1 MGFCF
6 SYMLLKWTPIP
17 LVRIATVFCGGIL
30 LGVYQFGIISVTTA
44 INIFC
49 ASLGL
54 FLISFLLEVRGKKY
68 LVGFFGF
75 VCVFCCGYL
84 IVAERTDS
92 QEPNN
97 ILHITEP
104 IVAYEGLIQDHLY
117 ERKNSFKTQIT
128 IRHVKTKAGW
138 RAATGKVNL
147 YIAKKTLQDNI
158 RWGNRVLISGTP
170 NEVQPPAN
178 PHEFDFKR
186 FLTFKNIYHQ
196 HFVQGTDI
204 TWLGETRK
212 DFFYYSAQA
221 RRFFS
226 TIIKQYVPGEQE
238 KAIALALVIG
248 VTDGIDNELESAYS
262 ASGAM
267 HVLAVSGLHI
277 GILYAIILFFLKPL
291 HRTQRGQWLVA
302 VISLLL
308 LWGYSFVTGLSPS
321 VLRAVTMFSFIAV
334 AKPLNIRSNIFNTL
348 AGSAIILL
356 LFDPYLIMSVGFQ
369 LSYLAVLG
377 IIWIQ
382 RPLYLLWESKTWI
395 MDQVW
400 QITCVSIAAQ
410 LTTFSLGLLYFH
422 QFPTYFLFSN
432 LFVIPISFGVLVV
445 GIVLLV
451 VSFIAPV
458 AKLVGWVLWSLV
470 KLLNEGV
477 FLTERLPFSLIN
489 NIHIDVF
496 QSWLIMGIVT
506 GLIFTF
512 QLKNI
517 RWLYAALGLA
527 VILSGARW
535 IHQLDRL
542 SESKL
547 IVYNISG
554 VSAVELIGQGTSVL
568 YSDSSF
574 MTNSERVRFHIR
586 PNRLYNLV
594 SQSRYVDIQ
603 KGNPDTFRVLDYSG
617 KRILI
622 LHRKLNSLSS
632 LPTCDLVIVSGKVAW
647 QMPELLLD
655 NPTVKFVLDGSW
667 GRGQINWLR
676 KQKADIS
683 RIYIVPEV
691 GAYTMDL
698 KNRLNKP

>member
-1 MGFCF
+1 
-6 SYMLLKWTPIP
+6 MLLKWTPIP

-30 LGVYQFGIISVTTA
+30 LAIYQFGIISITTA
-44 INIFC
+44 ITIFSV
-49 ASLGL
+49 SLGL
-54 FLISFLLEVRGKKY
+54 FLASFFSRVRGKKY
-68 LVGFFGF
+68 LSGLFGF

-84 IVAERTDS
+84 IVTERTDS
-92 QEPNN
+92 QEPDQL
-97 ILHITEP
+97 LHIKEP
-104 IVAYEGLIQDHLY
+104 IIAYEGFIQDHLY
-117 ERKNSFKTQIT
+117 ERKNSFKTLIT
-128 IRHVKTKAGW
+128 IKHVKSESGW

-158 RWGNRVLISGTP
+158 RWGNRVVISGSP

-196 HFVQGTDI
+196 HFVQGTAI
-204 TWLGETRK
+204 IWLGETQK

-221 RRFFS
+221 RKFFS
-226 TIIKQYVPGEQE
+226 SIIRQYVPGDQEQ
-238 KAIALALVIG
+238 AIALALVIG
-248 VTDGIDNELESAYS
+248 VTDGIDNELENAYS

-277 GILYAIILFFLKPL
+277 GILYALILFFLKPL
-291 HRTQRGQWLVA
+291 QRTQRGKWLVA

-321 VLRAVTMFSFIAV
+321 VLRAVTMFSFMAV

-356 LFDPYLIMSVGFQ
+356 LCDPYLIMSVGFQ

-382 RPLYLLWESKTWI
+382 RPLYLLWEAKTLI

-451 VSFIAPV
+451 VSFMAPV
-458 AKLVGWVLWSLV
+458 AKLVGWVLWGLV

-489 NIHIDVF
+489 HIYIDVF

-517 RWLYAALGLA
+517 RWLYAAFGLA
-527 VILSGARW
+527 VVLAGARW
-535 IHQLDRL
+535 VHQLDRL

-554 VSAVELIGQGTSVL
+554 VSGVELIGNGASQL

-574 MTNSERVRFHIR
+574 MADAERVRFHIR

-594 SQSRYVDIQ
+594 SQSDHVDLKKI
-603 KGNPDTFRVLDYSG
+603 DTYDFRLLDYSG

-622 LHRKLNSLSS
+622 THRKLNSISIVKD
-632 LPTCDLVIVSGKVAW
+632 CDIIVVSGKASW
-647 QMPELLLD
+647 QMPEILKV
-655 NPTVKFVLDGSW
+655 NPTAKIILDSSW

-676 KQKADIS
+676 KQKLDLS
-683 RIYIVPEV
+683 RIHIVPEA
-691 GAYTMDL
+691 GAYMMNLSEPESVDL
-698 KNRLNKP
+698 KHALQ

>member
-1 MGFCF
+1 
-6 SYMLLKWTPIP
+6 MLLKWTPIP

-30 LGVYQFGIISVTTA
+30 LGIYQFGIISIAMA
-44 INIFC
+44 ITVFSV
-49 ASLGL
+49 ALGL
-54 FLISFLLEVRGKKY
+54 FVASFVSKVRGKKY

-84 IVAERTDS
+84 LLAERTDS
-92 QEPNN
+92 QEPDNLLY
-97 ILHITEP
+97 IEDP
-104 IVAYEGLIQDHLY
+104 IIAYEGFIQDHLY
-117 ERKNSFKTQIT
+117 ERKNSFKTLVT
-128 IRHVKTKAGW
+128 IKHVKTKAGW
-138 RAATGKVNL
+138 KVATGKVNL
-147 YIAKKTLQDNI
+147 YLSKKTLQDNI
-158 RWGNRVLISGTP
+158 RWGNHVLVTGSP

-178 PHEFDFKR
+178 PYEFDFKR

-204 TWLGETRK
+204 IWLGETQK
-212 DFFYYSAQA
+212 DFFYYSAEA

-226 TIIKQYVPGEQE
+226 SIIKQYVPEEQE
-238 KAIALALVIG
+238 QAIALALVIG
-248 VTDGIDNELESAYS
+248 VTDGIDNELENAYS

-291 HRTQRGQWLVA
+291 QRTQRGQWIVA
-302 VISLLL
+302 AISLLL

-382 RPLYLLWESKTWI
+382 RPLYLLWEARTWI

-445 GIVLLV
+445 GIILLA
-451 VSFIAPV
+451 VSFLAPV
-458 AKLVGWVLWSLV
+458 AKVMGWVLWGLV

-489 NIHIDVF
+489 HIYIDVF

-512 QLKNI
+512 QFKNI
-517 RWLYAALGLA
+517 RWLYAAFGLA
-527 VILSGARW
+527 IALSAARW
-535 IHQLDRL
+535 SHQMERW

-554 VSAVELIGQGTSVL
+554 VSAIELIDKGTSQL

-574 MTNSERVRFHIR
+574 MAETERVRFHIR

-594 SQSRYVDIQ
+594 SQSNHVDLEKVVVDNIV
-603 KGNPDTFRVLDYSG
+603 RLDYSG
-617 KRILI
+617 KRIVM
-622 LHRKLNSLSS
+622 LNKKINSVS
-632 LPTCDLVIVSGKVAW
+632 VIKDFDIIIASGKAAW
-647 QMPELLLD
+647 QMPEIFKS
-655 NPTVKFVLDGSW
+655 NPAGQIVLDGSW

-676 KQKADIS
+676 KQKLDLN
-683 RIYIVPEV
+683 RIHIVPEA
-691 GAYTMDL
+691 GAFVLTF
-698 KNRLNKP
+698 